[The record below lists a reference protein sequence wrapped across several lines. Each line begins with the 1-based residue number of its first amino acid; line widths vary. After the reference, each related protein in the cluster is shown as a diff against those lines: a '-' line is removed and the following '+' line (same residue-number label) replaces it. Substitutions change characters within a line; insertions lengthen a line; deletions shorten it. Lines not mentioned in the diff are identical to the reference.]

1 MDCSL
6 PGSSVYGI
14 FQARGLEWGAI
25 AFSHNSLEI
34 IIIIDDI
41 FENLPHLIVLGSLH
55 EYFIFT
61 NNYEIGTIIPTI
73 NSMDE
78 KTKLQRVSVT
88 CPRLPC
94 WQVVGNHWRTVELSR
109 HRRKDSF
116 LLQEGTWKELSHL
129 CTARKQSILHPAYG
143 HAKTW
148 EHWRLH
154 RIKCTKKKTRWDI
167 LRHGVVAFIRG
178 SILSISPGG
187 SDKAYICSPALGQI

>member
-1 MDCSL
+1 MKVKSESEVAQSCPTVSNPTDCSL

-14 FQARGLEWGAI
+14 FQARVLECGAI
-25 AFSHNSLEI
+25 ALSHNSLEI

-73 NSMDE
+73 NTMDE
-78 KTKLQRVSVT
+78 KTELQRVSVT

-94 WQVVGNHWRTVELSR
+94 WHVLGNHWRTVELSR

-116 LLQEGTWKELSHL
+116 LL
-129 CTARKQSILHPAYG
+129 
-143 HAKTW
+143 
-148 EHWRLH
+148 
-154 RIKCTKKKTRWDI
+154 
-167 LRHGVVAFIRG
+167 
-178 SILSISPGG
+178 
-187 SDKAYICSPALGQI
+187 